1 MFIER
6 LKEKF
11 DIDEPIFTQE
21 ILDLFSDYS
30 RAQVFRFINKAKENG
45 EIIQY
50 DKGTYYMPKQ
60 TIIGLSTITPD
71 EIVQKKYLSSGD
83 DIYGVY
89 SGIQL
94 LNMFSVTTQVPAV
107 IEIVSNKES
116 SKCRQ
121 ITIKGRRFI
130 LRKSRFEINREN
142 VYEYLILQLFNDF
155 SNETKLNNTSRK
167 KLLDYI
173 KEKGI
178 TQKKLLDMALKFPA
192 RTTQKLIR
200 SGLINDVA

>member
-1 MFIER
+1 
-6 LKEKF
+6 
-11 DIDEPIFTQE
+11 
-21 ILDLFSDYS
+21 
-30 RAQVFRFINKAKENG
+30 
-45 EIIQY
+45 
-50 DKGTYYMPKQ
+50 
-60 TIIGLSTITPD
+60 
-71 EIVQKKYLSSGD
+71 
-83 DIYGVY
+83 
-89 SGIQL
+89 
-94 LNMFSVTTQVPAV
+94 MFSVTTQVPAV
-107 IEIVSNKES
+107 IEIVSNNES

-178 TQKKLLDMALKFPA
+178 TQKNLLDMALKFPA

-200 SGLINDVA
+200 SGLFQ

>member
-6 LKEKF
+6 IKDNF
-11 DIDEPIFTQE
+11 QINEPIFTKE
-21 ILDLFSDYS
+21 ILAVFSDYS
-30 RAQVFRFINKAKENG
+30 RAQVFRFINKAKESG

-60 TIIGLSTITPD
+60 TIIGLSTLTPD
-71 EIVQKKYLSSGD
+71 EIIQKKYLSSGD

-107 IEIVSNKES
+107 IEIVSNNES

-178 TQKKLLDMALKFPA
+178 TQKNLLDMALKFPA

-200 SGLINDVA
+200 SGLFQ

>member
-1 MFIER
+1 
-6 LKEKF
+6 
-11 DIDEPIFTQE
+11 
-21 ILDLFSDYS
+21 
-30 RAQVFRFINKAKENG
+30 
-45 EIIQY
+45 
-50 DKGTYYMPKQ
+50 MPKQ

-107 IEIVSNKES
+107 IEIVSNNES

-178 TQKKLLDMALKFPA
+178 TQKNLLDMALKFPA

-200 SGLINDVA
+200 SGLFQ

>member
-30 RAQVFRFINKAKENG
+30 RAQVFRFINKAKESG

-107 IEIVSNKES
+107 IEIVSNNES

-178 TQKKLLDMALKFPA
+178 TQKNLLDMALKFPA

-200 SGLINDVA
+200 SGLFQ